1 MTNELQKLLI
11 QFQILEANLKL
22 LQERAEI
29 ISEKIEEMQ
38 KTKLALEELKQVKL
52 KKALI
57 PLGSGNFVLG
67 TIENTENV
75 IVGIGS
81 GVAVKK
87 KREDALK
94 ILENNLKELEESS
107 NKITEQITKV
117 ALELEKVQNEIEK
130 LQK

>member
-1 MTNELQKLLI
+1 MTDELQKLVI

-22 LQERAEI
+22 LQERSEI
-29 ISEKIEEMQ
+29 INEKIEEMQ
-38 KTKLALEELKQVKL
+38 KTKLALEELKQIKL

-57 PLGSGNFVLG
+57 PLGSGNFILG
-67 TIENTENV
+67 IIENTENV

-81 GVAVKK
+81 SVAIKK

-94 ILENNLKELEESS
+94 ILESNLKELEESS
-107 NKITEQITKV
+107 NEITEQIAKI
-117 ALELEKVQNEIEK
+117 ALELEKIQNEIEK